1 MCRLLPAGVATLGSS
16 LIAIGQVLSVLC
28 RLLPAG
34 GGSSGKL
41 SHCHRSSSFCF
52 VCRLLPE
59 GGGCSGKLSHCHRS
73 SSFCFVQVVA
83 RGGLQLWEALSL
95 P

>member
-1 MCRLLPAGVATLGSS
+1 MLLFAPKNTQQCRLFSETTNM
-16 LIAIGQVLSVLC
+16 LSYILFC

-52 VCRLLPE
+52 V
-59 GGGCSGKLSHCHRS
+59 
-73 SSFCFVQVVA
+73 QVVA
-83 RGGLQLWEALSL
+83 RGGWQLWEALSL

>member
-1 MCRLLPAGVATLGSS
+1 MLLFASKNTQQCRLFFRDNEYVMGGAMVSYF
-16 LIAIGQVLSVLC
+16 VC

-34 GGSSGKL
+34 GG
-41 SHCHRSSSFCF
+41 F
-52 VCRLLPE
+52 
-59 GGGCSGKLSHCHRS
+59 SGKLSHCHRS

-83 RGGLQLWEALSL
+83 RGGWLLWEALSL